1 MFVEY
6 FGWYD
11 SDDTVFIA
19 MEHIEHGD
27 LDSHFKQPLAEAEAR
42 EITAQILEGLE
53 ILHENQFA
61 HRDPQTRSKNNLY
74 GSTMSIVLT
83 TAPSRTY
90 SWSDQHQTGGS
101 R

>member
-1 MFVEY
+1 
-6 FGWYD
+6 
-11 SDDTVFIA
+11 

-61 HRDPQTRSKNNLY
+61 HRDLKPAVRTIH
-74 GSTMSIVLT
+74 MEVL
-83 TAPSRTY
+83 
-90 SWSDQHQTGGS
+90 
-101 R
+101 